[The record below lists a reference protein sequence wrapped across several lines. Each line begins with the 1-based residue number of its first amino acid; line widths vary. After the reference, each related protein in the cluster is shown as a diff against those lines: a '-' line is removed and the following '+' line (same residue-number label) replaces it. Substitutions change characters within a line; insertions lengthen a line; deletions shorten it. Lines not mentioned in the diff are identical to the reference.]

1 MQIGD
6 NESSTAKDFPVVS
19 VEIREVALVQIRYC
33 KIKGLTVQETQLLH
47 VGDTILITPGL
58 HSFGGFNHET
68 AEIDT
73 QNISGSPSRKK
84 STKSSFAASAIQNP
98 LIRKFCPVPTATLRI
113 LLLPGPGLPRVIDS
127 LRRALIC
134 QDSALTKHQRFLF
147 CRASFATTIIPVL
160 RMAHSRTPVIP

>member
-6 NESSTAKDFPVVS
+6 NESSTVFKNAKDFPVVS

-68 AEIDT
+68 AEIET

-84 STKSSFAASAIQNP
+84 STKIGLCRIRNPKSVDSQNP
-98 LIRKFCPVPTATLRI
+98 VLFQQRLREPYLLPVK
-113 LLLPGPGLPRVIDS
+113 PGPGLPRVSIHCA
-127 LRRALIC
+127 RARIC
-134 QDSALTKHQRFLF
+134 HDSALTQ
-147 CRASFATTIIPVL
+147 APTVL
-160 RMAHSRTPVIP
+160 IL

>member
-6 NESSTAKDFPVVS
+6 NESSTVFKNAKDFPVVS

-84 STKSSFAASAIQNP
+84 STKSSCAASAIQNP
-98 LIRKFCPVPTATLRI
+98 LTHKILSCSNRDFENLTFACETKAWPAQSHRFTAPELVSVTI
-113 LLLPGPGLPRVIDS
+113 
-127 LRRALIC
+127 AL
-134 QDSALTKHQRFLF
+134 
-147 CRASFATTIIPVL
+147 
-160 RMAHSRTPVIP
+160 

>member
-6 NESSTAKDFPVVS
+6 NESSTVFKNAKDFPVVS

-68 AEIDT
+68 AEIET

-84 STKSSFAASAIQNP
+84 STESSFAASAIQNP
-98 LIRKFCPVPTATLRI
+98 LTHKI
-113 LLLPGPGLPRVIDS
+113 LSCSNSDFENLTVACETRAWPAQSLDS
-127 LRRALIC
+127 LRPSSYL
-134 QDSALTKHQRFLF
+134 
-147 CRASFATTIIPVL
+147 
-160 RMAHSRTPVIP
+160 SR

>member
-6 NESSTAKDFPVVS
+6 NESSTVFKNAKDFPVVS

-33 KIKGLTVQETQLLH
+33 KIKGFTVQETQLLH

-73 QNISGSPSRKK
+73 QNISGGFPSCKK
-84 STKSSFAASAIQNP
+84 STKIGLCRIRNPKSVDSQNP
-98 LIRKFCPVPTATLRI
+98 VLFQQRLREPY
-113 LLLPGPGLPRVIDS
+113 LLPVKPGTGLPRVSIHCA
-127 LRRALIC
+127 RARIC
-134 QDSALTKHQRFLF
+134 HDSALTQ
-147 CRASFATTIIPVL
+147 APTVL
-160 RMAHSRTPVIP
+160 IL

>member
-84 STKSSFAASAIQNP
+84 LTKSSFAASAIQNP
-98 LIRKFCPVPTATLRI
+98 LIRKILSCSNRDFENLTFARAWPAQSHRFTAPSSYLS
-113 LLLPGPGLPRVIDS
+113 G
-127 LRRALIC
+127 
-134 QDSALTKHQRFLF
+134 
-147 CRASFATTIIPVL
+147 
-160 RMAHSRTPVIP
+160 